1 MDTLFKKI
9 DFQSHTNNTD
19 HHTNEISTD
28 QLVVRR
34 GQHFVIILDLLQPF
48 NPDSDELIFTASTG
62 EIPEQD
68 RGTLS
73 VFGIPDSAAKRS
85 QSAKAVWKVEF
96 SGSSV
101 LQTKRLMLYV
111 KPPADAPIGKY
122 TLSLKAGQKENTLG
136 TLVVLFNPWCPDD
149 WVFLPEEKKRQEY
162 VMNEQ
167 GIIYKGSTFYV
178 FGTSWDFGQFEDEV
192 LDICL
197 KILDLNH
204 KHENDP
210 ADDVSARCNPI
221 YVSRVIS
228 AMINSEDDYGVLMGR
243 WYGDYSDGHCPTSW
257 SSSVDILMNWYE
269 NGNQPVKYGQC
280 WVFAAVMCTVMR
292 CLGIPCRVVT
302 NFQSAHDTDQSLTID
317 VFHGEDGVEPPES
330 SDSVWNFHV
339 WTEGWMR
346 RPDLAEDGSYDGWQV
361 LDPTPQEPSE
371 GLYCCG
377 PASVKAI
384 LNGDTHQKYDVPFVF
399 AEVNADCVDWLIAD
413 DGSKVKL
420 HCDSHKVGHYIS
432 TKCVGS
438 DKRHDITKTYKHLD
452 HKKERE
458 VFKYACR
465 RNKSREAF
473 DDSDGEEVLEEEGD
487 EDEDEEALDEGEKE
501 EVSLQLEEVSTP
513 VNGQDVELKLLVH
526 SSNGVSRPVSINIS
540 VQAMK
545 YTGTPA
551 ATIQKEKKEE
561 TLQADKDL
569 CIPIRIP
576 FSVYRRHMEDCNS
589 IRVSAVVKDKD
600 NPENVYLVEN
610 DIVLEHPPLDIC
622 FTGKAYLY
630 REASVEILFKNLTDD
645 TLKDCVLTVSGSGLL
660 KQNVVQKLPE
670 LQSGHRARVTIYFC
684 PHKIGKK
691 TLLADFDCSL
701 FRDIK
706 GTCTVNVLPY
716 NSYPLR

>member
-1 MDTLFKKI
+1 
-9 DFQSHTNNTD
+9 
-19 HHTNEISTD
+19 STD

-48 NPDSDELIFTASTG
+48 NPDSDELIFTAST
-62 EIPEQD
+62 
-68 RGTLS
+68 
-73 VFGIPDSAAKRS
+73 
-85 QSAKAVWKVEF
+85 
-96 SGSSV
+96 
-101 LQTKRLMLYV
+101 
-111 KPPADAPIGKY
+111 
-122 TLSLKAGQKENTLG
+122 
-136 TLVVLFNPWCPDD
+136 DD

-399 AEVNADCVDWLIAD
+399 AEVNADCVDWLVN

-438 DKRHDITKTYKHLD
+438 DKRHDITKTYKHLGGIWAQ
-452 HKKERE
+452 E
-458 VFKYACR
+458 CI
-465 RNKSREAF
+465 
-473 DDSDGEEVLEEEGD
+473 
-487 EDEDEEALDEGEKE
+487 ALC
-501 EVSLQLEEVSTP
+501 Q
-513 VNGQDVELKLLVH
+513 
-526 SSNGVSRPVSINIS
+526 
-540 VQAMK
+540 
-545 YTGTPA
+545 
-551 ATIQKEKKEE
+551 
-561 TLQADKDL
+561 LQANPLSLSLSLPPLGSPDL